1 MKKIKTKH
9 DLKIPGWGLIPAGT
23 PFKVIRY
30 NKLYVYVQCGGC
42 ELKLARKSDCEV
54 VY

>member
-1 MKKIKTKH
+1 MKKIKMKR

-23 PFKVIRY
+23 AFKVIRY
-30 NKLYVYVQCGGC
+30 NKLYVYVQCGQC
-42 ELKLARKSDCEV
+42 ELKLARKGDCEV